1 MQIDFHQD
9 TYVRYFEFVGSVQ
22 NRLSIEPE
30 VNSLGLTIDSKVLS
44 ILVSGVTTGG
54 DWGGVG

>member
-1 MQIDFHQD
+1 MQIDFHRD
-9 TYVRYFEFVGSVQ
+9 MYVRYFVGPVQ
-22 NRLSIEPE
+22 YRLSIEPE
-30 VNSLGLTIDSKVLS
+30 ANSLGLTIDSKVLS